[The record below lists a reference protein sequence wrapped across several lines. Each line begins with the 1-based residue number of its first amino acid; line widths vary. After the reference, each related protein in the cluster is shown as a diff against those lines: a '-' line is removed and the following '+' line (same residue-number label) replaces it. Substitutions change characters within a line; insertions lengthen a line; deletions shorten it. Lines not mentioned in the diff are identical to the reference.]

1 MLVTDD
7 GFGLKVETCSAFCV
21 LKLLSKAV
29 IVVLVVTLVPYI
41 FISIYWTSLY
51 QSLSF
56 SVGNS
61 SDYVW
66 KYDSRE

>member
-7 GFGLKVETCSAFCV
+7 GFGLKVERCSAFCV

-41 FISIYWTSLY
+41 FISIY
-51 QSLSF
+51 
-56 SVGNS
+56 
-61 SDYVW
+61 
-66 KYDSRE
+66 